1 MKMDSEKPFTK
12 VNDCTACLMHR
23 FLHKSCSGNAINFT
37 NWPRKAPEM
46 NPGLRGRG
54 CAPAGFVEMLCF
66 TSKRG
71 IPFTVCG
78 KNEWFWSVPS
88 WCELSERGAQN
99 CVCGSVSGGGEW
111 PRCSCWSHR
120 VKSFRSYPWAMS
132 TSWFW
137 SVTPLGGGFLFRQNS
152 RTLKCS
158 SVFHVSVCISK
169 SSVEGRHL
177 FALFSCTHSFFLR
190 SAHLSVECQL

>member
-1 MKMDSEKPFTK
+1 MNITGVIKAWNMKMDSEKPFTK

-23 FLHKSCSGNAINFT
+23 FLHKSCSRNAINFT

-99 CVCGSVSGGGEW
+99 CVCGSCLAEVSGPVVHVGAIA
-111 PRCSCWSHR
+111 RR
-120 VKSFRSYPWAMS
+120 VSGVIREPCL
-132 TSWFW
+132 
-137 SVTPLGGGFLFRQNS
+137 PLGFGVWLLWVVAF
-152 RTLKCS
+152 S
-158 SVFHVSVCISK
+158 SVRIPEHWSA
-169 SSVEGRHL
+169 
-177 FALFSCTHSFFLR
+177 ALSFTSLCAFQ
-190 SAHLSVECQL
+190 SHQ